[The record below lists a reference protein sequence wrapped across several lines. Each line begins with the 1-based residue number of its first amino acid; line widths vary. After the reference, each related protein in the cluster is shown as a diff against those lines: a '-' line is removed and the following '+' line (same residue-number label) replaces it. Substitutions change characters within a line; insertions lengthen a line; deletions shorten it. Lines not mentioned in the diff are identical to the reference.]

1 MNKKKKLIIEIILFV
16 VLLLGIT
23 ITYNYLVKK
32 NTLKPIADNNALNSE
47 EEKVKI
53 MEIEN
58 AEQFEQEVNKGG
70 VIFVDFY
77 AAWCIPCQEMSPI
90 IEEIAKEHKEV
101 KVIKVDV
108 DKNERLAIKY
118 NVMNIPTMIVIK
130 DGKVTK
136 TFIGIVDKE
145 NIVREL

>member
-1 MNKKKKLIIEIILFV
+1 MNERKKLIIEIILFV

-32 NTLKPIADNNALNSE
+32 NTLKPIADNNALNNE

-77 AAWCIPCQEMSPI
+77 AEFFHRKIP
-90 IEEIAKEHKEV
+90 A
-101 KVIKVDV
+101 
-108 DKNERLAIKY
+108 A
-118 NVMNIPTMIVIK
+118 
-130 DGKVTK
+130 
-136 TFIGIVDKE
+136 
-145 NIVREL
+145 

>member
-23 ITYNYLVKK
+23 ITYNYLVNK
-32 NTLKPIADNNALNSE
+32 NTLKPRADNALNNE

-58 AEQFEQEVNKGG
+58 IEQFEQEVNKGG

-77 AAWCIPCQEMSPI
+77 ATWCIPCQEMSPI
-90 IEEIAKEHKEV
+90 IEEIAKENKEV

-108 DKNERLAIKY
+108 DKNEKLAIKY